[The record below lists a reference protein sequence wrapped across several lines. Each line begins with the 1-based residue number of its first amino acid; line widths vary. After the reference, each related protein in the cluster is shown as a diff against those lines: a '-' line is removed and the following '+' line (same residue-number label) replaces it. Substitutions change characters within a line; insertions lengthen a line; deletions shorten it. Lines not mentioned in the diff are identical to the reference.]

1 MCFNVLASR
10 ASFVCDE
17 SLCCIMRSHVE
28 RTEMKMKLE
37 NSEPLSLPLCWL
49 TSMLEQEGDVDAEIE
64 AFKIKLQM
72 SQVSIVR

>member
-1 MCFNVLASR
+1 MRCNFLAIR
-10 ASFVCDE
+10 ASFVCVE

-28 RTEMKMKLE
+28 REEMTLQ
-37 NSEPLSLPLCWL
+37 NSEPLSHPLCRL
-49 TSMLEQEGDVDAEIE
+49 TSTFEQEGDVDAEIE